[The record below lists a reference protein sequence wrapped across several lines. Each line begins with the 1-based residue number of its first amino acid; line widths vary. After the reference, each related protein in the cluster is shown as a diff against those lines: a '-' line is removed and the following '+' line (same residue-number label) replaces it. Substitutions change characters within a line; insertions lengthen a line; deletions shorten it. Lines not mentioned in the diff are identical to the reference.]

1 MRKSHKQ
8 IEELIEARTHEY
20 NSGQASEA
28 VYRASL
34 KALRVPRVEI
44 ELLVGRHKP
53 ANERRKSFETLRLE
67 ASTRYVKDY
76 CDASRGKDRERVDV
90 TTLHFTLQPYV
101 VD

>member
-67 ASTRYVKDY
+67 ASTRYIKDY
-76 CDASRGKDRERVDV
+76 CNASRGEDRERVV
-90 TTLHFTLQPYV
+90 IVGAQFTDQLYV

>member
-44 ELLVGRHKP
+44 ELLVERHKP

-67 ASTRYVKDY
+67 ASARYVKDY
-76 CDASRGKDRERVDV
+76 CDASRGKDRERVATAGLQLFNQSDV
-90 TTLHFTLQPYV
+90 AN
-101 VD
+101 

>member
-53 ANERRKSFETLRLE
+53 ANERRKSFETLRFE
-67 ASTRYVKDY
+67 ASARYVKDY
-76 CDASRGKDRERVDV
+76 CDASRGKDRERIVIAALSLTSHVAD
-90 TTLHFTLQPYV
+90 
-101 VD
+101 

>member
-67 ASTRYVKDY
+67 ASARYVKDY
-76 CDASRGKDRERVDV
+76 CDASRGKDTKRGASAALR
-90 TTLHFTLQPYV
+90 FINRQ
-101 VD
+101 

>member
-53 ANERRKSFETLRLE
+53 ANERRKSFETLRFE
-67 ASTRYVKDY
+67 ASARYVKDY
-76 CDASRGKDRERVDV
+76 YDASRGKDRERVAIAGLQLFNQSDV
-90 TTLHFTLQPYV
+90 AN
-101 VD
+101 

>member
-1 MRKSHKQ
+1 MRRSHKD

-34 KALRVPRVEI
+34 KALRVSRVEI
-44 ELLVGRHKP
+44 ELLVERHKP
-53 ANERRKSFETLRLE
+53 TNERRKSFEALRFE
-67 ASTRYVKDY
+67 ASTRYIKDY
-76 CDASRGKDRERVDV
+76 CNASRGKDRERVA
-90 TTLHFTLQPYV
+90 TAGLQFTNQLYV